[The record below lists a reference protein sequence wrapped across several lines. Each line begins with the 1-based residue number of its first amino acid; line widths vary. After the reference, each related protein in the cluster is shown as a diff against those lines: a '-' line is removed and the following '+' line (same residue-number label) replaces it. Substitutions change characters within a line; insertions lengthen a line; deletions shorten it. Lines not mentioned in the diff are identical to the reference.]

1 MYANKMEFYWRLSYI
16 FVFWIEYHEYMS
28 KRDNIIFIKKG
39 NQSFFHQ
46 DIEILSKDYE
56 VTVWDFKR
64 TDKLAIIISLLE
76 QLFVLPF
83 QLMKAKTVFIW
94 FADYHAFLPVFFAK
108 LLNIQSIVV
117 VGGYDAT
124 FIPELN
130 YGAYSKGLRS
140 LLTKKIVQWASWV
153 IPVDDSL
160 SDKITSRNG
169 ALKSVKT
176 VYTGHDSKKWFC
188 DTEKVNRI
196 VTVGAF
202 DNVSRLKIK
211 GLDFFVEVAKR
222 LPQYEFAIV
231 RAMNNKG
238 HLLGELPANLTL
250 FTKRLSDEELRQLLS
265 SSKIY
270 AQFSLSEGLPSATTR
285 ADRGFKYRLKR
296 RMVPPFP
303 AASRPSKI
311 ITTRFLFFC
320 NQFCNLSSSN
330 CNFSNSLYADKNRKG
345 NCLARFTFSASP
357 KVCATFLICVALTSA
372 CKILRKFLIMAM

>member
-1 MYANKMEFYWRLSYI
+1 
-16 FVFWIEYHEYMS
+16 
-28 KRDNIIFIKKG
+28 
-39 NQSFFHQ
+39 
-46 DIEILSKDYE
+46 
-56 VTVWDFKR
+56 
-64 TDKLAIIISLLE
+64 
-76 QLFVLPF
+76 LPF
-83 QLMKAKTVFIW
+83 QLMKVKTVFIW

-140 LLTKKIVQWASWV
+140 LLTKKIVQWANWV

-169 ALKSVKT
+169 ELKSVKT
-176 VYTGHDSKKWFC
+176 VYTGHDSEKWFC

-270 AQFSLSEGLPSATTR
+270 AQFSLSEGLPSATCEAMLCECIPIGTNVGGIPNAIGKNGVVLEER
-285 ADRGFKYRLKR
+285 EIAEAVVGIEKIMNGGFSGENCRTHIFNKFSIEHRHEALK
-296 RMVPPFP
+296 
-303 AASRPSKI
+303 
-311 ITTRFLFFC
+311 
-320 NQFCNLSSSN
+320 Q
-330 CNFSNSLYADKNRKG
+330 
-345 NCLARFTFSASP
+345 
-357 KVCATFLICVALTSA
+357 LIND
-372 CKILRKFLIMAM
+372 